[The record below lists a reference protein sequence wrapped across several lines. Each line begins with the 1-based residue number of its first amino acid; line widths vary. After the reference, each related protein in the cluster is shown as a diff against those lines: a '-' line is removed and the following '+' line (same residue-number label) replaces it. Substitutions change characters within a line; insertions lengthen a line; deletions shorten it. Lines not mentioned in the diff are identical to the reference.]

1 VLHLTRQLPTITS
14 LAGTGSRC
22 YPKASGVKARFV
34 QHRSRLGPSACPM
47 AGTGRYTPSF
57 FAVSPAPSLLGRF
70 AEILP
75 QVPGPHAFGHTPRR
89 DVSAT
94 AQRLFSDRAAP
105 LVRYVPREA
114 YRMQPSYCFR
124 GATATRRFSDP
135 LRNHTFVQRPPHAF
149 NTRPGIG
156 FRACLWSF
164 GTRHYWWCS
173 RPRSNVPFTCT
184 RAFVLAASYSR
195 TTLAVLVRQ
204 SARRLGMQPPISSM
218 QPFMAHC
225 FHNGDYRLSP
235 RAFGIA

>member
-1 VLHLTRQLPTITS
+1 
-14 LAGTGSRC
+14 
-22 YPKASGVKARFV
+22 V